1 LTSVLSYGA
10 KSSNR
15 LKETSLEGVEGA
27 RSALETFYY
36 ALNNRD
42 AATLEAVWGAT
53 PSVVLYNPLGGVVR
67 GRGAI
72 AGLYRRV
79 FESGR
84 ALEVSFGDVI
94 EFSAPDHAI
103 FVGRETGSYLAPD
116 GTRVPLYIRT
126 SRYFLREEGAWRQY
140 HHHGSI
146 DDPEALVAYQA
157 AVIGQGPF

>member
-1 LTSVLSYGA
+1 MDSYGA
-10 KSSNR
+10 GSSNR
-15 LKETSLEGVEGA
+15 LRERSLEGVEGA

-42 AATLEAVWGAT
+42 AATLEAVWGT
-53 PSVVLYNPLGGVVR
+53 DPSVVLYNPLGGVVR

-72 AGLYRRV
+72 ADLYRRV

-84 ALEVSFGDVI
+84 ALEVGFGDVI

-103 FVGRETGSYLAPD
+103 FAGRETGSYLAPD

-126 SRYFLREEGAWRQY
+126 SRYFRREGGVWRQY

-146 DDPEALVAYQA
+146 DDPEALAAYQV
-157 AVIGQGPF
+157 AVMGQRPS